1 MPAILEAESLK
12 YGVAGLIALVFGFVI
27 VALWKN
33 NLDLHKTIEVL
44 QALRVTDAQGV
55 TAQLLRTN
63 TECVQALTNSSK
75 VSEAQTDAL
84 GELKTAFE
92 RLGEKVDRLRPG
104 GR

>member
-1 MPAILEAESLK
+1 MPTLIAAESLK

-33 NLDLHKTIEVL
+33 NLDLHKTIEAL
-44 QALRVTDAQGV
+44 QSLRVTDAQGV
-55 TAQLLRTN
+55 TAQLLRMN
-63 TECVQALTNSSK
+63 TECVTALTSV
-75 VSEAQTDAL
+75 VSGIEAQRDAM

-104 GR
+104 SR